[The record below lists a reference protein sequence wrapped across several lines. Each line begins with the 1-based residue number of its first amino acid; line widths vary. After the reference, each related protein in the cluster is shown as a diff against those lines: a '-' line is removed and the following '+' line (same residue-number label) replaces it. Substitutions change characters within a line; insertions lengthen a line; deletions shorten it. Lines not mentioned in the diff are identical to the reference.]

1 MAHFLV
7 MSLCLGTTMLKKG
20 EGGKRSVE
28 ADLRF
33 VVPAPF
39 SGPRGAAR
47 VSLWRGAG
55 EGPRRR
61 LPARHC
67 LM

>member
-1 MAHFLV
+1 
-7 MSLCLGTTMLKKG
+7 MLEKG

-39 SGPRGAAR
+39 SGPRGAAW
-47 VSLWRGAG
+47 VSPWRGGGEGPWRGAAC
-55 EGPRRR
+55 
-61 LPARHC
+61 LPAVASRNGGRAVT
-67 LM
+67 